1 MKINKLCNKVHYIL
15 YSVNQMKLIFMFD
28 LPSNKSLSSLRAS
41 RLSLRNCRSISA
53 FIRFCS
59 CCSSDKQQA
68 IFTKWVF
75 FFEWIQICLSSSHRD
90 LTKIHKIREN
100 NQGLGILL
108 LMMDGAKGF
117 DRDCSRSS
125 VVVLVFRCIKLELS
139 MIAQFIR
146 QNIWLFFMFPFQ
158 VAIASVF
165 SSDETLIFCID
176 LFHFIYLTQTTPS

>member
-1 MKINKLCNKVHYIL
+1 
-15 YSVNQMKLIFMFD
+15 MFD
-28 LPSNKSLSSLRAS
+28 LPNNKSLSSLRAS

-68 IFTKWVF
+68 IFTYWVF
-75 FFEWIQICLSSSHRD
+75 FNSWMNTNLFVKLSQRFNKKSQN
-90 LTKIHKIREN
+90 LWK

-139 MIAQFIR
+139 RIAQFSR
-146 QNIWLFFMFPFQ
+146 QIFWQFFMFPFQ
-158 VAIASVF
+158 VAIASVY
-165 SSDETLIFCID
+165 SSDESLIFCIE
-176 LFHFIYLTQTTPS
+176 LFHFFPHTNHAILTLVLPSKQWLCHISRCSRNKSL